1 MSKLLLNS
9 KAMAI
14 LGDFCDHNTLTERIN
29 LLEEILKYLSTELDD
44 AKQLARTA
52 TDSPADDKTK
62 RQIIKNYQDL
72 QEMNNK
78 IADMRQ
84 ELITLKI
91 TQL

>member
-1 MSKLLLNS
+1 MSKFDD
-9 KAMAI
+9 AI
-14 LGDFCDHNTLTERIN
+14 KEFCEPNTLTERIN
-29 LLEEILKYLSTELDD
+29 LLEEIEKYFATELDD

-52 TDSPADDKTK
+52 KDSPADDKTK

>member
-1 MSKLLLNS
+1 MSKFE
-9 KAMAI
+9 AAI
-14 LGDFCDHNTLTERIN
+14 KEFCEQNTLTERIN
-29 LLEEILKYLSTELDD
+29 LLEEILKYLATELDD

-52 TDSPADDKTK
+52 KDSPADDKTK

-91 TQL
+91 IQL

>member
-1 MSKLLLNS
+1 MSKLILNS

-14 LGDFCDHNTLTERIN
+14 LGDFCDTNTLTERIN

-52 TDSPADDKTK
+52 KDSPADDKTK

>member
-14 LGDFCDHNTLTERIN
+14 LGDFCDTNTLTERIN
-29 LLEEILKYLSTELDD
+29 LLEEIQKYLATELDD

-52 TDSPADDKTK
+52 KDSPCSEETK
-62 RQIIKNYQDL
+62 RQIVKNYQDL
-72 QEMNNK
+72 NEMNNK

-91 TQL
+91 IQL

>member
-9 KAMAI
+9 KTMAL
-14 LGDFCDHNTLTERIN
+14 LGDFCDTNTLTERIN

-52 TDSPADDKTK
+52 KDSPCSEETK
-62 RQIIKNYQDL
+62 RQIVKNYQDL
-72 QEMNNK
+72 NEMNNK

>member
-1 MSKLLLNS
+1 MMSKFE
-9 KAMAI
+9 AAI
-14 LGDFCDHNTLTERIN
+14 KEFCEQNTLTERIN
-29 LLEEILKYLSTELDD
+29 LLEEIQKYLATELDD

-52 TDSPADDKTK
+52 KDSPADDKTK

>member
-1 MSKLLLNS
+1 MSKLLLNG

-14 LGDFCDHNTLTERIN
+14 LGDFCDTNTLTERIN
-29 LLEEILKYLSTELDD
+29 LLEEIQKYLATELDD
-44 AKQLARTA
+44 AKQLVRT
-52 TDSPADDKTK
+52 TKDSPADDKTK

-72 QEMNNK
+72 NEMNNK

>member
-9 KAMAI
+9 KAMAL
-14 LGDFCDHNTLTERIN
+14 LGDFCDTNTLTERIN
-29 LLEEILKYLSTELDD
+29 LLEEMQKYLATELDD
-44 AKQLARTA
+44 AKQLVRT
-52 TDSPADDKTK
+52 TKDSPCSEETK
-62 RQIIKNYQDL
+62 RQIVKNYQDL
-72 QEMNNK
+72 NEMNNK

>member
-1 MSKLLLNS
+1 MSKFE
-9 KAMAI
+9 AAI
-14 LGDFCDHNTLTERIN
+14 KEFCEQNTLTERIN
-29 LLEEILKYLSTELDD
+29 LLEGIQKYLATELDD

-52 TDSPADDKTK
+52 KDSPADDKTK

>member
-1 MSKLLLNS
+1 MSKFDD
-9 KAMAI
+9 AI
-14 LGDFCDHNTLTERIN
+14 KEFCEPNTLSERIN
-29 LLEEILKYLSTELDD
+29 LLEEILKYFATELDD

-52 TDSPADDKTK
+52 KDSPADDKTK

>member
-1 MSKLLLNS
+1 MSKFDDVI
-9 KAMAI
+9 KE
-14 LGDFCDHNTLTERIN
+14 FCEPNTLTERIN
-29 LLEEILKYLSTELDD
+29 LLEEIQKYFATELDD
-44 AKQLARTA
+44 AKQLVRTA
-52 TDSPADDKTK
+52 KDSPADDKTK

>member
-1 MSKLLLNS
+1 MSKFDD
-9 KAMAI
+9 AI
-14 LGDFCDHNTLTERIN
+14 KEFCDVNTLTERIN
-29 LLEEILKYLSTELDD
+29 LLEEIQKYFATELDD
-44 AKQLARTA
+44 AKQLVRTA
-52 TDSPADDKTK
+52 KDSPADDKTK

>member
-1 MSKLLLNS
+1 MSKFDD
-9 KAMAI
+9 AI
-14 LGDFCDHNTLTERIN
+14 KEFCDHNTLTERIN

-52 TDSPADDKTK
+52 KDSPCSEETK
-62 RQIIKNYQDL
+62 RQIVKNYQDL
-72 QEMNNK
+72 NEMNNK

-91 TQL
+91 TQI

>member
-1 MSKLLLNS
+1 MSKFE
-9 KAMAI
+9 AAI
-14 LGDFCDHNTLTERIN
+14 KEFCEQNTLTERIN
-29 LLEEILKYLSTELDD
+29 LLEEIQKYLATELDD

-52 TDSPADDKTK
+52 KDSPADDKTK

-72 QEMNNK
+72 NEMNNK

-84 ELITLKI
+84 EMITLKI

>member
-1 MSKLLLNS
+1 MNKFDD
-9 KAMAI
+9 AI
-14 LGDFCDHNTLTERIN
+14 KEFCDPNTLTERIN
-29 LLEEILKYLSTELDD
+29 LLEEILKYFATELDD
-44 AKQLARTA
+44 AKQLMRTA
-52 TDSPADDKTK
+52 KDSPVDDKTK

>member
-1 MSKLLLNS
+1 MSKFE
-9 KAMAI
+9 AAI
-14 LGDFCDHNTLTERIN
+14 KEFCEQNTLTERIN
-29 LLEEILKYLSTELDD
+29 LLEEIQKYLATELDD

-52 TDSPADDKTK
+52 KDSPADDKTK
-62 RQIIKNYQDL
+62 RQIVKNYQDL
-72 QEMNNK
+72 NEMNNK

>member
-14 LGDFCDHNTLTERIN
+14 LGDFCDTNTLTERIN
-29 LLEEILKYLSTELDD
+29 LLEEILKYLATELDD
-44 AKQLARTA
+44 AKQLVRT
-52 TDSPADDKTK
+52 TKDSPCSEETK
-62 RQIIKNYQDL
+62 RQIVKNYQDL
-72 QEMNNK
+72 NEMNNK

>member
-14 LGDFCDHNTLTERIN
+14 LGDFCDTNTLTERIN

-52 TDSPADDKTK
+52 KDSPCSEETK
-62 RQIIKNYQDL
+62 RQIVKNYQDL
-72 QEMNNK
+72 NEMNNK

>member
-1 MSKLLLNS
+1 MSKFE
-9 KAMAI
+9 AAI
-14 LGDFCDHNTLTERIN
+14 KEFCEQNTLTERIN
-29 LLEEILKYLSTELDD
+29 LLEEIQKYLATELDD

-52 TDSPADDKTK
+52 KDSPADDKTK

>member
-14 LGDFCDHNTLTERIN
+14 LGDFCDTNTLTERIN
-29 LLEEILKYLSTELDD
+29 LLEEMQKYLATELDD
-44 AKQLARTA
+44 AKQLVRT
-52 TDSPADDKTK
+52 TKDSPCSEETK
-62 RQIIKNYQDL
+62 RQIVKNYQDL
-72 QEMNNK
+72 NEMNNK

>member
-14 LGDFCDHNTLTERIN
+14 LGDFCDTNTLTERIN
-29 LLEEILKYLSTELDD
+29 LLEEMQKYLATELDD
-44 AKQLARTA
+44 AKQLVRT
-52 TDSPADDKTK
+52 TKDSPADDKTK

-72 QEMNNK
+72 NEMNNK
-78 IADMRQ
+78 IADLRQ

>member
-14 LGDFCDHNTLTERIN
+14 LGDFCDTNTLTERIN
-29 LLEEILKYLSTELDD
+29 LLEEMQKYLATELDD
-44 AKQLARTA
+44 AKQLVRT
-52 TDSPADDKTK
+52 TKDSPADDKTK

-72 QEMNNK
+72 NEMNNK

>member
-1 MSKLLLNS
+1 MMSKFE
-9 KAMAI
+9 AAI
-14 LGDFCDHNTLTERIN
+14 KEFCEQNTLTERIN
-29 LLEEILKYLSTELDD
+29 LLEEIQKYLATELDD

-52 TDSPADDKTK
+52 KDSPADDKTK

-84 ELITLKI
+84 EMITLKI

>member
-1 MSKLLLNS
+1 MSKLHLNS
-9 KAMAI
+9 KAIDA
-14 LGDFCDHNTLTERIN
+14 LTEFCEPNTLTERIN
-29 LLEEILKYLSTELDD
+29 LLEEILKYFATELDD

-52 TDSPADDKTK
+52 KDSPADDKTK

>member
-1 MSKLLLNS
+1 MNKFDD
-9 KAMAI
+9 AI
-14 LGDFCDHNTLTERIN
+14 KEFCEPNTLTERIN
-29 LLEEILKYLSTELDD
+29 LLEEIQKYFATELDD
-44 AKQLARTA
+44 AKQLVRTA
-52 TDSPADDKTK
+52 KDSPADDKTK